1 MYKVGSYVVMQGKD
15 DFKNILSQIH
25 VHYTTLYHYI
35 AMLCRKNSWTE
46 NL

>member
-25 VHYTTLYHYI
+25 VHY
-35 AMLCRKNSWTE
+35 SWTE
-46 NL
+46 TF